1 MVTQEDQQAGDHS
14 AALAHY
20 DRALDLAR
28 LDSDSEAEGMVL
40 LGKGF
45 ALMSI
50 GRAQEASTAL
60 EACMKLSG
68 SNPAQQRF
76 VGDLLSQVHA
86 AASQQQGQHNQDPS
100 SSAASPYA
108 EYTEAVSGQEAGG
121 VHGEDAYHQAV
132 RTAFVRSVV
141 LKETVVLVME
151 GSPPAAATAL
161 QHSVVN
167 ALQQVRLR
175 FHYIDVTHDK
185 DLAAEFVQ
193 VWRAQAEAAEEG
205 EEDANAASST
215 QSEGKEV
222 KKEEAAKEAGRG
234 EEGVMEGDLLPHVFY
249 HKSLPADLLQ
259 QIVPQVLPLLFIGGK
274 LFGGAHRVMDLGQ
287 KGVEHLKSKLRD
299 ALPSH
304 LTPQELADFF
314 SAPEIE
320 AREWSPPQQACGGND
335 EHANDSS
342 KACILN
348 FAVCM
353 LLSLYAC

>member
-1 MVTQEDQQAGDHS
+1 
-14 AALAHY
+14 
-20 DRALDLAR
+20 
-28 LDSDSEAEGMVL
+28 
-40 LGKGF
+40 
-45 ALMSI
+45 
-50 GRAQEASTAL
+50 
-60 EACMKLSG
+60 
-68 SNPAQQRF
+68 
-76 VGDLLSQVHA
+76 
-86 AASQQQGQHNQDPS
+86 
-100 SSAASPYA
+100 
-108 EYTEAVSGQEAGG
+108 
-121 VHGEDAYHQAV
+121 
-132 RTAFVRSVV
+132 
-141 LKETVVLVME
+141 
-151 GSPPAAATAL
+151 
-161 QHSVVN
+161 VN

-193 VWRAQAEAAEEG
+193 VWRAQAEGAEEG

-215 QSEGKEV
+215 QSESKEV

-234 EEGVMEGDLLPHVFY
+234 EEGVMEGDLLPQVFY
-249 HKSLPADLLQ
+249 HKSLPADLLH